1 MSPRQEPL
9 SFNEMEFPGSIIK
22 ILKDWKSMERTR
34 KAKQY
39 RRSSKETIK
48 IVDSSLEENLSRGE
62 SAQRR
67 ERSSK
72 R

>member
-1 MSPRQEPL
+1 
-9 SFNEMEFPGSIIK
+9 MEFPGSIIK